1 MLPSSSREAAW
12 FFAGGVSSGASGA
25 EEAKKSWRAVGLP
38 LRQSLISLNFSGRVG
53 WGKTKAD
60 SRSLAADPHGN
71 EKISRRPADMRC
83 NPIAERKLNDM
94 STRADECDSV
104 QVFAMFTADLQE
116 LHIAKSKLRTAL

>member
-1 MLPSSSREAAW
+1 
-12 FFAGGVSSGASGA
+12 
-25 EEAKKSWRAVGLP
+25 
-38 LRQSLISLNFSGRVG
+38 
-53 WGKTKAD
+53 
-60 SRSLAADPHGN
+60 
-71 EKISRRPADMRC
+71 MRC